1 MELNICHLYPELLN
15 MYGDIGNIL
24 ILKSR
29 AAARGID
36 VKVINYSVGDTFD
49 SENTDIVMFGGGQD
63 FEMSVVEQDIKDR
76 IIGDMRMY
84 IETGGVLLAI
94 CGGYQMLGKYYVTP
108 EGEKLEG
115 LGILNHYTEGG
126 DTRLIGNIATDIDGY
141 TAIGFENHAGR
152 TYIGD
157 MQPLGKVIKGFGN
170 NGEDGGEGLRYKN
183 TYCTYLHGP
192 FLSKNPK
199 IADEMIS
206 AALKRK
212 YGDIS
217 SLTPLDD
224 EFESSARRVMQ
235 KRMEV

>member
-36 VKVINYSVGDTFD
+36 VKVINHSVGGVFD

-63 FEMSVVEQDIKDR
+63 FEMSVVERDIKDR
-76 IIGDMRMY
+76 IIGDMRMF
-84 IETGGVLLAI
+84 IETGGVMLAI
-94 CGGYQMLGKYYVTP
+94 CGGYQMLGRYYVTP
-108 EGEKLEG
+108 EGDRLDG
-115 LGILNHYTEGG
+115 LGILQHYTEGG
-126 DTRLIGNIATDIDGY
+126 ERRLIGNIATDIGGY
-141 TAIGFENHAGR
+141 LAIGFENHAGR

-157 MQPLGKVIKGFGN
+157 MEPLGKVLKGFGN
-170 NGEDGGEGLRYKN
+170 NGEDGYEGLRYKN

-192 FLSKNPK
+192 FLSKNPR
-199 IADEMIS
+199 IADELIS

-212 YGDIS
+212 YGTV

-224 EFESSARRVMQ
+224 DFEDSARRMMQ
-235 KRMEV
+235 KKMEV

>member
-1 MELNICHLYPELLN
+1 

-36 VKVINYSVGDTFD
+36 VNVINHSVGDTFD

-63 FEMSVVEQDIKDR
+63 FEMSVVEQDIRDK
-76 IIGDMRMY
+76 IIGGIRMF
-84 IETGGVLLAI
+84 IETGGVMLAV
-94 CGGYQMLGKYYVTP
+94 CGGYQMLGRYYVMPDGT
-108 EGEKLEG
+108 KLDG
-115 LGILNHYTEGG
+115 LGILQHYTEGG
-126 DTRLIGNIATDIDGY
+126 EKRLIGNIATDIDGY

-157 MQPLGKVIKGFGN
+157 MQPLGKVLKGFGN
-170 NGEDGGEGLRYKN
+170 NGEDGYEGLKYKN

-192 FLSKNPK
+192 LLSKNPK
-199 IADEMIS
+199 LADEMIIS
-206 AALKRK
+206 ALKRK
-212 YGDIS
+212 YGAV

-224 EFESSARRVMQ
+224 DFEDSARRAMQ
-235 KRMEV
+235 RIMGI

>member
-36 VKVINYSVGDTFD
+36 VKVINHSVGDVFD
-49 SENTDIVMFGGGQD
+49 SESTDIVMFGGGQD
-63 FEMSVVEQDIKDR
+63 FEMSVVERDIKDR
-76 IIGDMRMY
+76 IIGDMRMF
-84 IETGGVLLAI
+84 IETGGVMLAI
-94 CGGYQMLGKYYVTP
+94 CGGYQMLGRYYVTP
-108 EGEKLEG
+108 EGDRLDG
-115 LGILNHYTEGG
+115 LGILQHYTEGG
-126 DTRLIGNIATDIDGY
+126 ERRLIGNIATDIDGY
-141 TAIGFENHAGR
+141 LAIGFENHAGR

-157 MQPLGKVIKGFGN
+157 MEPLGKVLKGFGN
-170 NGEDGGEGLRYKN
+170 NGEDGYEGLRYKN

-192 FLSKNPK
+192 FLSKNPR
-199 IADEMIS
+199 IADELIS

-212 YGDIS
+212 YGTV

-224 EFESSARRVMQ
+224 DFEDSARRMMQ
-235 KRMEV
+235 KKMEV

>member
-36 VKVINYSVGDTFD
+36 VKVINHSVGDVFD

-63 FEMSVVEQDIKDR
+63 FEMSVVERDIKDR
-76 IIGDMRMY
+76 IIGDMRMF
-84 IETGGVLLAI
+84 IETGGVMLAI
-94 CGGYQMLGKYYVTP
+94 CGGYQMLGRYYVTP
-108 EGEKLEG
+108 EGERLDG
-115 LGILNHYTEGG
+115 LGILQHYTEGG
-126 DTRLIGNIATDIDGY
+126 ERRLIGNIATDIDGY
-141 TAIGFENHAGR
+141 LAIGFENHAGR

-157 MQPLGKVIKGFGN
+157 MEPLGKVLKGFGN
-170 NGEDGGEGLRYKN
+170 NGEDGYEGLRYKN

-192 FLSKNPK
+192 FLSKNPR
-199 IADEMIS
+199 IADELIS

-212 YGDIS
+212 YGTV

-224 EFESSARRVMQ
+224 DFEDSARRMMQ
-235 KRMEV
+235 KKMEV

>member
-76 IIGDMRMY
+76 IIGDIRMF
-84 IETGGVLLAI
+84 IETGGVMLAI
-94 CGGYQMLGKYYVTP
+94 CGGYQMLGRYYVTP
-108 EGEKLEG
+108 EGERLDG
-115 LGILNHYTEGG
+115 LGILQHYTEGG
-126 DTRLIGNIATDIDGY
+126 KRRLIGNIATDIDGY
-141 TAIGFENHAGR
+141 LAIGFENHAGR

-157 MQPLGKVIKGFGN
+157 MEPLGKVLKGFGN
-170 NGEDGGEGLRYKN
+170 NGEDGYEGLRYKN

-192 FLSKNPK
+192 FLSKNPR
-199 IADEMIS
+199 IADELIS

-212 YGDIS
+212 YGTV

-224 EFESSARRVMQ
+224 DFEDSARRMMQ
-235 KRMEV
+235 KKMEV